1 MRITSFN
8 VNKFCGAYSN
18 GNYFN
23 PKNIDFKTPIKRMID
38 TLLETNEDVV
48 FLQEVTDN
56 KFVELEKLFPNDKYK
71 IQIENRN
78 CKVIQNVFLKEEKD
92 EEQLYFLKL
101 FTCG

>member
-1 MRITSFN
+1 MER
-8 VNKFCGAYSN
+8 
-18 GNYFN
+18 YF
-23 PKNIDFKTPIKRMID
+23 D
-38 TLLETNEDVV
+38 TE
-48 FLQEVTDN
+48 Q
-56 KFVELEKLFPNDKYK
+56 NDKYK